1 VKKKIIAI
9 IQARSGSSRLKNK
22 MLLNLNGTKLIEW
35 VFSRIKKSLYIDE
48 YVLATTKKK
57 EDGQIIKIA
66 KRFGFKTFR
75 GNDQKVLQRFYL
87 AASKYKADIIVR
99 ICADNPLVD
108 HRQIDRL
115 IKFYLK
121 NKFDY
126 SYNNMRIKDNLNVD
140 GFGAEIFSF
149 KILKKV
155 NQLAKKISDIEHVT
169 QYIRRKP
176 NIFKIASVPA
186 PSGLNFPYLKFEV
199 NTKNDFNNIKKNIS
213 DLKIKINSSGKQIV
227 KNIMTRKIDQ
237 NLIKLFPLNRSITG
251 KGNLIT
257 LNEVKKIIPIKI
269 LKIPSGKKV
278 YDWKIPKEWSVKEAW
293 IKDADGNKIVDYEDS
308 NLSVVNY
315 SSRFSGNLS
324 AKKLKKKLHYHPYM
338 KTAIPYKT
346 TYYNKDWGFC
356 VSKEIYNKIM
366 SCKKKLK
373 VKIDSNFK
381 KGNLIYGELLIK
393 GKSKKEILISTYIC
407 HPSMANDNL
416 SGVILC
422 AHLSKFILSLKN
434 RYWSYRIVFLPETI
448 GAIAYCKLNEEK
460 IRNID
465 FGLVI
470 CNVGGK
476 SQFSFKESYD
486 NKHFINDIIKEVF
499 QDESL
504 KFKRYSF
511 DINGSD
517 ERQYS
522 SQFFRLNI
530 CSIFKDKY
538 YEFKEYHSSK
548 DNLEFVK
555 SGNIFKSLKIY
566 QKVIEKIEKQIIYK
580 SAKTK
585 CEPMLS
591 KYNLYPKLGGDI
603 LPGRK
608 KLSKLEIVLWLLFL
622 ADGTKTLHQVSNQLN
637 LKKNE
642 VLDLYQKL
650 EKKKLITRE

>member
-1 VKKKIIAI
+1 
-9 IQARSGSSRLKNK
+9 
-22 MLLNLNGTKLIEW
+22 
-35 VFSRIKKSLYIDE
+35 
-48 YVLATTKKK
+48 
-57 EDGQIIKIA
+57 
-66 KRFGFKTFR
+66 
-75 GNDQKVLQRFYL
+75 
-87 AASKYKADIIVR
+87 
-99 ICADNPLVD
+99 
-108 HRQIDRL
+108 
-115 IKFYLK
+115 
-121 NKFDY
+121 
-126 SYNNMRIKDNLNVD
+126 
-140 GFGAEIFSF
+140 
-149 KILKKV
+149 
-155 NQLAKKISDIEHVT
+155 
-169 QYIRRKP
+169 
-176 NIFKIASVPA
+176 
-186 PSGLNFPYLKFEV
+186 
-199 NTKNDFNNIKKNIS
+199 
-213 DLKIKINSSGKQIV
+213 
-227 KNIMTRKIDQ
+227 
-237 NLIKLFPLNRSITG
+237 
-251 KGNLIT
+251 
-257 LNEVKKIIPIKI
+257 
-269 LKIPSGKKV
+269 
-278 YDWKIPKEWSVKEAW
+278 
-293 IKDADGNKIVDYEDS
+293 
-308 NLSVVNY
+308 
-315 SSRFSGNLS
+315 
-324 AKKLKKKLHYHPYM
+324 M

-356 VSKEIYNKIM
+356 VSKEIFNKIM

-416 SGVILC
+416 SGIILC
-422 AHLSKFILSLKN
+422 THLSKFILSLKN

-486 NKHFINDIIKEVF
+486 NKHFINDIIKETF

-555 SGNIFKSLKIY
+555 SENIFKRLKIY

-580 SAKTK
+580 STKTK

-622 ADGTKTLHQVSNQLN
+622 ADGVKTLHQVSSQLN

-650 EKKKLITRE
+650 EKKKTCNS